1 MNKLFLL
8 LVLAFASLTS
18 HAQNGISF
26 FVQDAE
32 SKEPLLGVSILL
44 KTNNTGTTT
53 DMEGMA
59 QLANLPNGQHVF
71 VFSHVGYEDLEMTV
85 SFPKDNK
92 SQPIVLLVPS
102 AESLDEITVE
112 STRANRSIQNIPT
125 RIEALTEEIDE
136 AASMEPS
143 RIAHLITHSTGVQVQ
158 TTSAGSNGGV
168 VRIQGLNG
176 RYTKLLKDGFPMYG
190 GFSGSLD
197 ILQIPPL
204 DLRQVEF
211 VKGAS
216 STLHGS
222 GAIAGVLNLLT
233 KEAKTDEVLLHL
245 NRSSIGSND
254 LNAFVAKRF
263 GKWGITNLAS
273 YQLHQP
279 YDADDD
285 GFSDLPDVS
294 KFNFNPKLFF
304 NPNKNTQFY
313 LGGTV
318 SREFR
323 SGGDM
328 RLLEREEAS
337 AQHFYLDAQ
346 ESNRYTTQFRFD
358 RKWAGNQGLTF
369 KNSLNFF
376 DRYINIRKNPQ
387 GQRAIFGGK
396 QTSSFTEL
404 AYDLKAKSQ
413 QFILGANY
421 ITDDFEEGDYGLQVL
436 PSRDEEHQT
445 AALFVDHI
453 WDAKRFLSLESG
465 LRGEWNKNGSA
476 LGNDDGKFYLLP
488 RISALVKYTDKLT
501 SRIGGGLGYRPLTI
515 FNEESE
521 PLGFENV
528 QPINYL
534 TAKAEKSLGLNADVV
549 YRNAWG
555 EGYLLTIN
563 QMFFYNKIANPTAL
577 QPDAQGGFSYVN
589 SSADIESKGFET
601 QVKFTF
607 WKITWFLG
615 YTYTDAVFAAANDE
629 QLLVLMPKH
638 SIKGDFLFVEDNKW
652 RIGLDYEY
660 KSQQRLSTGAM
671 TRDLFMTGI
680 VIERTLGNFVL
691 FFNAENVTDARQSK
705 YESLKSGPYAT
716 PQLTEVWA
724 PLDGRF
730 FNVGLKLKL

>member
-1 MNKLFLL
+1 LF
-8 LVLAFASLTS
+8 
-18 HAQNGISF
+18 
-26 FVQDAE
+26 
-32 SKEPLLGVSILL
+32 GVSILS
-44 KTNNTGTTT
+44 KINNTGTTT
-53 DMEGMA
+53 DMDGMA
-59 QLANLPNGQHVF
+59 QLAKLPDGQQVF
-71 VFSHVGYEDLEMTV
+71 VFSHVGYEDLELTF
-85 SFPKDNK
+85 SFPKDNNG
-92 SQPIVLLVPS
+92 QPIVLLVPS
-102 AESLDEITVE
+102 EESLDEITVE

-158 TTSAGSNGGV
+158 TTSAASNGGV

-222 GAIAGVLNLLT
+222 GAIAGVLNLLS
-233 KEAKTDEVLLHL
+233 KDAKTDEVLLHL
-245 NRSSIGSND
+245 NHSSIGSND
-254 LNAFVAKRF
+254 LNAFVGKRF
-263 GKWGITNLAS
+263 GKWGFTNLAS
-273 YQLHQP
+273 YQLHKP

-285 GFSDLPDVS
+285 GYSDLPDVS

-304 NPNKNTQFY
+304 NPDKNTQFY
-313 LGGTV
+313 FGGTV

-323 SGGDM
+323 NGGDM
-328 RLLEREEAS
+328 DLLERKEPS
-337 AQHFYLDAQ
+337 DQHFYLDAQ
-346 ESNRYTTQFRFD
+346 ESNRYTTQFKVD
-358 RKWAGNQGLTF
+358 RKWAGNQGLTL

-376 DRYINIRKNPQ
+376 DRYINIRKNQQ
-387 GQRAIFGGK
+387 GARAIFGGK
-396 QTSSFTEL
+396 QTASFTEL
-404 AYDLKAKSQ
+404 SYDVKAKTQ
-413 QFILGANY
+413 QLILGANY
-421 ITDDFEEGDYGLQVL
+421 ITDDFKENNYNQATQQQ
-436 PSRDEEHQT
+436 RDEKHQT

-453 WDAKRFLSLESG
+453 WDAKRFLSIESG
-465 LRGEWNKNGSA
+465 LRGEWNKNSSA
-476 LGNDDGKFYLLP
+476 FGEDDGQLYFLP
-488 RISALVKYTDKLT
+488 RISALVKYSDKLT

-521 PLGFENV
+521 PLGFENLAPV
-528 QPINYL
+528 NYL
-534 TAKAEKSLGLNADVV
+534 TAKVEKSVGLNADVV

-555 EGYLLTIN
+555 DGYLLTIN
-563 QMFFYNKIANPTAL
+563 QMFFYNNIANPTAL
-577 QPDAQGGFSYVN
+577 ELDAQEGTYSYVN
-589 SSADIESKGFET
+589 STSDIESKGFET

-615 YTYTDAVFAAANDE
+615 YTYTDAVLASANDD

-660 KSQQRLSTGAM
+660 KSQQRLSSGAM
-671 TRDLFMTGI
+671 TKDLFMTGI

-691 FFNAENVTDARQSK
+691 FFNAENMTDARQSK
-705 YESLKSGPYAT
+705 YESLKTGPYAT
-716 PQLTEVWA
+716 PQYTEVWA

-730 FNVGLKLKL
+730 FNFGLKIKL